1 MSLFK
6 KLFQYNFIDLLRIA
20 FFKLGYK
27 VVLCLE
33 KKRKF
38 QCGIIGDIDS
48 EYLFTNLDLTD
59 FNKYVFAEPVFPLQ
73 NKVNLFGTYYPRG
86 KWLEDPISGKCWPGD
101 VFFYDAKTKLEGYG
115 DVKYVLEKN
124 KLNHVVDFAV
134 AFKNTNDESYIKYI
148 ESELKS
154 WTSEIKY
161 NRSVVNKIIMDSAF
175 RVINLIQVSLLC
187 GDNQYFKQKVYPI
200 IHNVIKN
207 EERHIRM
214 FSTPKWYKTGNGA
227 NHVIGEMIGLI
238 VAQKWL
244 QKHKKNECYTKYI
257 KNERKW
263 LLATLDRL
271 VSSNG
276 VYLEYSSNYTRL
288 VTEFLIFYDLFGK
301 IINDTGDNDYIEKRY
316 LIPLLNYI
324 GALSYND
331 SLPNFGDN
339 DSASVLT
346 AFKKSFDDL
355 TPIFKYSSNLI
366 VNKPEIV
373 YPFINDGNFIWKANN
388 ENSIYVF
395 VRYGEFAHL
404 REGASVHVHC
414 DLLSIILSLK
424 GIPVFVDN
432 GCFYYNTS
440 EEIRR
445 ENISVCSHN
454 TVFINNIEQ
463 ADFNGKGYFD
473 YPKSDIT
480 NNGTSTFSGYVRYKG
495 ILHFRNIKIDDKSII
510 INDKLTGN
518 IKEDDK
524 INIHYLL
531 SDRII
536 PQITDKD
543 RIDLYCGERCIA
555 NVEFEGINIEIKPSK
570 YHPYYGASIRTNA
583 ICGSRLYGNKEEI
596 TTIIKLNG

>member
-1 MSLFK
+1 MSLLK

-33 KKRKF
+33 KKKKF

-73 NKVNLFGTYYPRG
+73 NKIYLFGTYYPRG
-86 KWLEDPISGKCWPGD
+86 KWLEDPISGKCWPVD

-124 KLNHVVDFAV
+124 KLNHVVDLAI
-134 AFKNTNDESYIKYI
+134 AFRNTNDESYIKYI
-148 ESELKS
+148 ESELRS
-154 WTSEIKY
+154 WTSEVKY

-187 GDNQYFKQKVYPI
+187 GNNQYFRQIVYPI

-207 EERHIRM
+207 EERHIRV

-244 QKHKKNECYTKYI
+244 WKNDNESYTKCV
-257 KNERKW
+257 KKERRW
-263 LLATLDRL
+263 LFETLDKL
-271 VSSNG
+271 VSRNG

-316 LIPLLNYI
+316 LMPLLNYI

-366 VNKPEIV
+366 GNKPEIV

-463 ADFNGKGYFD
+463 ADFNGRGYFD
-473 YPKSDIT
+473 YPKSDIINNDT
-480 NNGTSTFSGYVRYKG
+480 NTFSGYVNYKG
-495 ILHFRNIKIDDKSII
+495 IRHFRNIIIDDKSIV
-510 INDKLTGN
+510 INDKITGN
-518 IKEDDK
+518 IKEDDIVS
-524 INIHYLL
+524 INYLL

-543 RIDLYCGERCIA
+543 SIDLYCEERCIA
-555 NVEFEGINIEIKPSK
+555 NVEFEGINIGIKPSK

-583 ICGSRLYGNKEEI
+583 ICGSRLYGNKKEI

>member
-33 KKRKF
+33 KKKKF

-48 EYLFTNLDLTD
+48 EYIFTNLDLTD

-86 KWLEDPISGKCWPGD
+86 KWLEDPISGKCWPVD

-124 KLNHVVDFAV
+124 KLNHVVDLAI
-134 AFKNTNDESYIKYI
+134 AFRNTNDESYIKYI
-148 ESELKS
+148 ESELRS
-154 WTSEIKY
+154 WTSEVKY

-187 GDNQYFKQKVYPI
+187 GNNQYFRQIVYPI

-207 EERHIRM
+207 EERHIRV

-244 QKHKKNECYTKYI
+244 WKNDNESYTKCV
-257 KNERKW
+257 KKERRW
-263 LLATLDRL
+263 LFETLDKL
-271 VSSNG
+271 VSRNG

-316 LIPLLNYI
+316 LMPLLNYI

-366 VNKPEIV
+366 GNKPEIV

-463 ADFNGKGYFD
+463 ADFNGRGYFD
-473 YPKSDIT
+473 YPKSDIINNDT
-480 NNGTSTFSGYVRYKG
+480 NTFSGYVNYKG
-495 ILHFRNIKIDDKSII
+495 ILHFRNIIIDDKSIV
-510 INDKLTGN
+510 INDKITGN
-518 IKEDDK
+518 IKEDDIVS
-524 INIHYLL
+524 INYLL

-543 RIDLYCGERCIA
+543 SIDLYCEERCIA
-555 NVEFEGINIEIKPSK
+555 NVEFEGINIGIKPSK

-583 ICGSRLYGNKEEI
+583 ICGSRLYGNKKEI